1 MTTMIRHNALLAFK
15 GSASATQIGEMI
27 AAFLAL
33 RNEIPGIERVVW
45 GENFS
50 QRADG
55 HTHVV
60 SFDFTDRIALAAF
73 YDHPAHKRIAE
84 TLLKPITASLL
95 IVDYEERSTS
105 EHGGKDIAREGR
117 S

>member
-1 MTTMIRHNALLAFK
+1 MIRHNALLAFND
-15 GSASATQIGEMI
+15 SASAAQIHEMI

-33 RNEIPGIERVVW
+33 KSEIAGIERVVW

-50 QRADG
+50 QRAEG
-55 HTHVV
+55 HTRVV
-60 SFDFTDRIALAAF
+60 SFDFADGAALAAF
-73 YDHPAHKRIAE
+73 YDHASHKRMAE

-95 IVDYEERSTS
+95 IVDYEEKSS
-105 EHGGKDIAREGR
+105 IEIGGKGSAQEGR